1 MSIVTADP
9 LFSLE
14 GKKVIIT
21 GAGGAVGS
29 LVAEAMAARGAV
41 IGLQDISAE
50 KVNAVRDRIL
60 AAGGSAVA
68 LVSDLSTASGAQEIV
83 QQGAQ
88 ELGGLDVLVNGA
100 GINRRKPI
108 DDVTSDDFDA
118 LVAVNMRAVFF
129 TSQAA
134 HPIMKAAG
142 GGTIVNL
149 SSLSAR
155 FSFNTISVYAATK
168 AAVSSM
174 TRSCAREW
182 AADKVRVN
190 CIEPSVIQT
199 EFTKPLWGEPH
210 RQRWFDE
217 TTPIGRLALPEEMI
231 GSIIF
236 LSTQASSYI
245 TGQSIV
251 IDGGILSGAD
261 WNSYESQGS

>member
-1 MSIVTADP
+1 MVTDA
-9 LFSLE
+9 
-14 GKKVIIT
+14 
-21 GAGGAVGS
+21 
-29 LVAEAMAARGAV
+29 AER
-41 IGLQDISAE
+41 
-50 KVNAVRDRIL
+50 
-60 AAGGSAVA
+60 
-68 LVSDLSTASGAQEIV
+68 
-83 QQGAQ
+83 
-88 ELGGLDVLVNGA
+88 LGGLDVLINGA

-108 DDVTSDDFDA
+108 VDVTPDDFDA
-118 LVAVNMRAVFF
+118 IVAVNMRAVYFAC
-129 TSQAA
+129 QAA
-134 HPIMKAAG
+134 HPLMKDAG
-142 GGTIVNL
+142 GGAIVNL

-182 AADKVRVN
+182 AADGIRVN
-190 CIEPSVIQT
+190 CIEPSVIKT
-199 EFTKPLWGEPH
+199 EFTKPLWGEAH

-261 WNSYESQGS
+261 WDSYKDD